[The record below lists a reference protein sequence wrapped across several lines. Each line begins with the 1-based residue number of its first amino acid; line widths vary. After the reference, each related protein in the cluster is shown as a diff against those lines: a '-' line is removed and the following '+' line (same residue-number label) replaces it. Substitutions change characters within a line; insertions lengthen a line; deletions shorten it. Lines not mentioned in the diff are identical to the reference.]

1 MKKNRCFGALYKF
14 ELLKILKNKVAV
26 IAFLIFFVFGFIQG
40 EFEVRGNIE
49 PEVLKEHMTLDGRLL
64 DDELIGEWVAVTD
77 EYGEVTDEKNI
88 AYETLTEWIKDIAGY
103 GVVLED
109 INERRL
115 YEERLKII
123 DEAYADSYLDEGE
136 IEYWKAQ
143 EETLEKPFVWKD
155 SFITFGLQ
163 NGISNTIIIM
173 LLVISVSLSTSF
185 SAETQRKTD
194 PMIRASING
203 GKETYFAKILAGTT
217 FSFVTVLLYL
227 GIFAGYVG
235 IKWGLDGMDAL
246 EQVIYPFTQ
255 MKLTVGE
262 TSLILI
268 LLTVLG
274 SLLLSTA
281 TMFVSC
287 VLRNGMG
294 TMGIIVGGYFGLF
307 ALGTSVPMHMK
318 TLSKVCCLLPPTQIS
333 PRLVYEFR
341 LFKIAG
347 HYFRSYQVA
356 EVFYVAVAFLLI
368 FLGYMIYRRYE
379 IKSN

>member
-1 MKKNRCFGALYKF
+1 MKKNGCFGALYKF

-40 EFEVRGNIE
+40 EFEIRGNIE
-49 PEVLKEHMTLDGRLL
+49 PEILKEYLTLDGRVL

-77 EYGEVTDEKNI
+77 EYGEISDEKNI
-88 AYETLTEWIKDIAGY
+88 AYETLTGWIKDIAGY

-109 INERRL
+109 INESRL
-115 YEERLKII
+115 YEERLKTI
-123 DEAYADSYLDEGE
+123 DEAYEDSFLDEGE
-136 IEYWKAQ
+136 IAYWKAQ

-155 SFITFGLQ
+155 SFISFGLQ
-163 NGISNTIIIM
+163 NGITNTIIIM

-194 PMIRASING
+194 PMIRASIGG

-217 FSFVTVLLYL
+217 FSLVTVFLYI
-227 GIFAGYVG
+227 GIFVSYVG
-235 IKWGLDGMDAL
+235 IKWGLSGMDAL
-246 EQVIYPFTQ
+246 EQVVYPFTQ
-255 MKLTVGE
+255 MKLTAGE
-262 TSLILI
+262 TTVILI
-268 LLTVLG
+268 ILTVLG
-274 SLLLSTA
+274 SFLLSTV

-307 ALGTSVPMHMK
+307 ALGTSIPMHMK
-318 TLSKVCCLLPPTQIS
+318 TLSKICCLFPALQIS

-356 EVFYVAVAFLLI
+356 GMSYVAIALLLI
-368 FLGYMIYRRYE
+368 FFGYIHYKRYE